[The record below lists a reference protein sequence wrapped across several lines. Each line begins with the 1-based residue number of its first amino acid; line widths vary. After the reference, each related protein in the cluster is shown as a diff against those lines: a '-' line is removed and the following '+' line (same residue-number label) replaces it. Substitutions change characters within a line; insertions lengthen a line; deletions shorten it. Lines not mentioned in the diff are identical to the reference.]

1 MVTTKEITV
10 EYTQEEMRREL
21 NCFAIKNI
29 SSIQKKTVMQYM
41 SGGGDYKSHRKHW
54 KITEVSNFISI
65 TLNISEL
72 NSPFKKQRLA
82 EWIFK
87 KMMVQLYDV
96 YKKREEKEVS
106 QSCLTL

>member
-41 SGGGDYKSHRKHW
+41 SGGGG
-54 KITEVSNFISI
+54 
-65 TLNISEL
+65 L
-72 NSPFKKQRLA
+72 
-82 EWIFK
+82 
-87 KMMVQLYDV
+87 
-96 YKKREEKEVS
+96 
-106 QSCLTL
+106 